1 MPEKVEKK
9 LVVVRADV
17 LEKISE
23 MARKENKTLF
33 AIVNE
38 ILHDALKVREMSVTV
53 GELANFYKLIKVQK
67 DSGAIIIPVDIL
79 LKLLQKWDDKESLMK
94 EWVSAGEWYGKYLI
108 AKFGNPSDVLPS
120 LLSTSLWHLSDV
132 RMEIRNDGRIVIS
145 IIAPN
150 TDQVLLELT
159 GKYLE
164 GLMDA
169 LGFRSIKSDI
179 VRGVGIIEF
188 LKKL

>member
-23 MARKENKTLF
+23 IARRENKTLF
-33 AIVNE
+33 ALVNE
-38 ILHDALKVREMSVTV
+38 ILQDALKVNEMKVTV
-53 GELANFYKLIKVQK
+53 GDLTNFYKLIKIQK
-67 DSGAIIIPVDIL
+67 DSGALIL
-79 LKLLQKWDDKESLMK
+79 PMDLFLKLIQKWENKEELTK
-94 EWVSAGEWYGKYLI
+94 EWFSAGEWYGKYLI
-108 AKFGNPSDVLPS
+108 AKFEDPMDILPS
-120 LLSTSLWHLSDV
+120 LLSTSLWHLSEV
-132 RMEIRNDGRIVIS
+132 KMENKSDGRTTIS

-150 TDQVLLELT
+150 ADQMLLELT

-164 GLMDA
+164 GVMNA

>member
-38 ILHDALKVREMSVTV
+38 ILQDALKVSEMKATV
-53 GELANFYKLIKVQK
+53 GELANFYNLIKVQK
-67 DSGAIIIPVDIL
+67 DSGAMIIPVDL
-79 LKLLQKWDDKESLMK
+79 FLKFLPKLDHEELMR
-94 EWVSAGEWYGKYLI
+94 EWVSAGKWYGKYLI
-108 AKFGNPSDVLPS
+108 AKFGNPLDMLPS
-120 LLSTSLWHLSDV
+120 LLSTSLWHLSELK
-132 RMEIRNDGRIVIS
+132 MEVKNDGRAVIS

-150 TDQVLLELT
+150 AEQILLALT

-179 VRGVGIIEF
+179 VRGVGILEF
-188 LKKL
+188 MKKL

>member
-23 MARKENKTLF
+23 MARRENKTLF
-33 AIVNE
+33 ALVNE
-38 ILHDALKVREMSVTV
+38 ILQDALKVSDMKATV
-53 GELANFYKLIKVQK
+53 GELATFYKLTKIQK
-67 DSGAIIIPVDIL
+67 DSGALIL
-79 LKLLQKWDDKESLMK
+79 PIDLFLKLMHKWNDRDELNK
-94 EWVSAGEWYGKYLI
+94 EWFSAGIWYGKYLL
-108 AKFGNPSDVLPS
+108 AKFDNPVDILPS
-120 LLSTSLWHLSDV
+120 LLSTSLWHLSEV
-132 RMEIRNDGRIVIS
+132 KMEGKGDGRTIIS

-150 TDQVLLELT
+150 AEQFLLEIT

-164 GLMDA
+164 GVMNA
-169 LGFRSIKSDI
+169 LGFRCIKSDI
-179 VRGVGIIEF
+179 VRGVGILEF

>member
-23 MARKENKTLF
+23 MARRENKTLF
-33 AIVNE
+33 ALVNE
-38 ILHDALKVREMSVTV
+38 ILQDALKVSEMKVTV
-53 GELANFYKLIKVQK
+53 GDLTNFYKLIKVQK
-67 DSGAIIIPVDIL
+67 DSGALIL
-79 LKLLQKWDDKESLMK
+79 PMDLFLKLIQKWDNKEDLEK
-94 EWVSAGEWYGKYLI
+94 EWFSAGEWYGKYLM
-108 AKFGNPSDVLPS
+108 AKFEDPLNILPS
-120 LLSTSLWHLSDV
+120 LLSTSLWHLSEV
-132 RMEIRNDGRIVIS
+132 KMEGKSDGRTTIS
-145 IIAPN
+145 MIAPN
-150 TDQVLLELT
+150 ADQTLLELT

-164 GLMDA
+164 GVMNA
-169 LGFRSIKSDI
+169 LGFRSIRSDI